1 MEKMLEEIGQANAAS
16 LDGILKAVLRRYAEL
31 FPSWEVIFISLEKN
45 TQRNVQINRIIEI
58 LEKIDAIT

>member
-45 TQRNVQINRIIEI
+45 TQRNGQINRIIET
-58 LEKIDAIT
+58 LKKIDAVT